1 MGYNKKAYIQT
12 KEIFKAREDRARED
26 AFMRKCEVE
35 AAVPEI
41 REINVALASTGAD
54 IAIELAMGSHNI
66 EERINALRDKNL
78 ALQTRRAQLLVAN
91 GYPDDYLKPKFN
103 CDKCEDS
110 GFVGTRICDCFHR
123 EVVENT
129 IRSSGIGGLVDKQ
142 SFETFDLKYYSQD
155 LRTLNMMK
163 GIYTTLKEYAEG
175 FTPARKSVLM
185 MGGTGLGKTHMSTA
199 IAKTVIE
206 GGYDVV
212 YDTVQNILG
221 DFEYER
227 FGRGYN
233 TDSDE
238 KRTDKYF
245 ECDLLIMDDL
255 GTELTNSFTVSCLYN
270 LINTRINKHLPVIIN
285 TNLTHKE
292 LKERYEERITSRLMG
307 EFVIMPFT
315 GTDIRQQKMQ

>member
-35 AAVPEI
+35 AAIPEI
-41 REINVALASTGAD
+41 RQINNALASTGAE
-54 IAIELAMGSHNI
+54 IAIEIAQGSHNI

-78 ALQTRRAQLLVAN
+78 ALQEKRAQLLIEH
-91 GYPDDYLKPKFN
+91 GYPADYTKPRFI

-110 GFVGTRICDCFHR
+110 GYVGTKLCECFHR

-129 IRSSGIGGLVDKQ
+129 IRNSGIGALVDRQ
-142 SFETFDLKYYSQD
+142 SFETFDLKYYAQD
-155 LRTLNMMK
+155 PRTLNMMK
-163 GIYTTLKEYAEG
+163 GIYETMKEYAED
-175 FTPARKSVLM
+175 FSTSRKSVLM
-185 MGGTGLGKTHMSTA
+185 LGATGLGKTHLSTA

-206 GGYDVV
+206 NGYDVV
-212 YDTVQNILG
+212 YDTTQNILG

-233 TDSDE
+233 TDFEE

-245 ECDLLIMDDL
+245 DCDLLIMDDL
-255 GTELTNSFTVSCLYN
+255 GTELTNNFTVSCLYN
-270 LINTRINKHLPVIIN
+270 LINTRINKHLPVIISS
-285 TNLTHKE
+285 NLTHKE

-307 EFVIMPFT
+307 EFIIIPFV